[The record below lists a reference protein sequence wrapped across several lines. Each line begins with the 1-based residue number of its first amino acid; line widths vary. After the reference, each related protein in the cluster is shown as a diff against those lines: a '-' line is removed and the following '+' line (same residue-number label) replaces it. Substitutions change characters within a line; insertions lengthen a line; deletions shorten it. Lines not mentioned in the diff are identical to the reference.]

1 MTFITLIT
9 VNALLGAGLVYALVH
24 LLGLG
29 IHHDHRARV
38 VHAARVEERPS
49 EERDRLAA

>member
-1 MTFITLIT
+1 MTLTAIIT

-29 IHHDHRARV
+29 IHHDHRARMA
-38 VHAARVEERPS
+38 HAARVAEQPRDER
-49 EERDRLAA
+49 ERLAA